1 MPMKMNEIFHR
12 KMKALRK
19 IYGASMEEFACELEI
34 SKTYI
39 QNIEA
44 GKANP
49 TLETVQQTGEK
60 LGIPPVSLLMKEY
73 SDNQFVT
80 AYKLLQLLESFETLT
95 DDEKQEAVLL
105 FDRLVRILFRNTAE

>member
-12 KMKALRK
+12 KMKAFRK

-49 TLETVQQTGEK
+49 TLETV
-60 LGIPPVSLLMKEY
+60 
-73 SDNQFVT
+73 
-80 AYKLLQLLESFETLT
+80 
-95 DDEKQEAVLL
+95 
-105 FDRLVRILFRNTAE
+105 

>member
-1 MPMKMNEIFHR
+1 
-12 KMKALRK
+12 
-19 IYGASMEEFACELEI
+19 
-34 SKTYI
+34 
-39 QNIEA
+39 
-44 GKANP
+44 
-49 TLETVQQTGEK
+49 
-60 LGIPPVSLLMKEY
+60 MKEY